1 MGNLA
6 AALLA
11 AFGVFCLGLRSWM
24 HKRQT
29 GESPFIGGRIS
40 GVASMVAYTVPFV
53 LAIVFDSSHSVPR
66 LFSSLPLA
74 AAGTALAIAGIA
86 VTLWSQIAMGE
97 SWRVGIDNDEHTA
110 LVTTGPYRRVRNPIY
125 TGMFLFTTGLTLVLP
140 NAFSVAGTLL
150 LIAVITLVVRRV
162 EEPYLLKEHGVE
174 FVQWKQSTGRF
185 LPRLTT
191 TA

>member
-1 MGNLA
+1 MESLA
-6 AALLA
+6 IALLV
-11 AFGVFCLGLRSWM
+11 AFGVLCLGWRSWM
-24 HKRQT
+24 HKRRT
-29 GESPFIGGRIS
+29 GESPFIGGRVS
-40 GVASMVAYTVPFV
+40 GIASMVAYTVPFAV
-53 LAIVFDSSHSVPR
+53 AIAADDRGAVPR
-66 LFSSLPLA
+66 LFDSPPLA
-74 AAGTALAIAGIA
+74 AVGTLLAVAGIGI
-86 VTLWSQIAMGE
+86 TLWSQVAMGA
-97 SWRVGIDNDEHTA
+97 SWRVGIDGDAHTA

-125 TGMFLFTTGLTLVLP
+125 TGMFLFTTGVTLVLP
-140 NAFSVAGTLL
+140 NVFSVAGTLL